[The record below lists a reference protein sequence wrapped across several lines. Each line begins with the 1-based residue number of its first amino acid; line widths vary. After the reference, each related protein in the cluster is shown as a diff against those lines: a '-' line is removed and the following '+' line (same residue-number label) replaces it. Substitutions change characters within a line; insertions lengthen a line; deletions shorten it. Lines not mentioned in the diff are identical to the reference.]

1 MLEEDV
7 YLVTILSVACKK
19 SIGISRTPPPP
30 HTHTHTHTLG
40 EWIEIV
46 KEIYNMELT
55 FILKLKVLEEMYLIL

>member
-1 MLEEDV
+1 MSEEDV

-19 SIGISRTPPPP
+19 SIGISRTPPP

-55 FILKLKVLEEMYLIL
+55 FILKLKVLEEINLIL